1 MKQREIEIIKL
12 ILTDDYTDTNVISQK
27 LNLSTR
33 SIRYAISNIKR
44 ELKKYNI
51 ELFYVRSCGYY
62 FAKHHQ
68 IKVQIIL
75 HDLSENNIY
84 LSNHLNRRYYIM
96 GQLLIKKAINIDE
109 ISQISFVSSAT
120 IIKDLQ
126 KINNDYQ
133 NQFILTRKKNK
144 VQLENLTFENQLSIF
159 SNLLNIEID
168 KMINFSTPNLQLL
181 FKEKMNSE
189 VFNQVINLC
198 FNLKYHLNTQVMS
211 KIIWVS
217 YFIIIVKKVEIPI
230 NKIDILE
237 VFKQELSEEKQK
249 VIENYFVAAGF
260 YQLQEIES
268 EIYQKS
274 IQFFEL
280 LIRNYQIDID
290 YTSKIFRKYIR
301 RLMEVQ
307 MRTTLKINYKISD
320 KERIIRLYP
329 YSFSL
334 VQQQLAFLK
343 IKTNNLDDILYLTV
357 RMQNLMFNSLS
368 AITVLIIYKKNNQIA
383 NLYSDLIQQQ
393 FSKNLKVVVIN
404 KMQLNQLVKNT
415 INIRLIINFTNQNT
429 SIKVPEL
436 NLNPNLTISNM
447 NKIEHYLEQL
457 IGENLL
463 LNQIFT
469 QANLK
474 VYLTKP
480 SLKEVVCESAIKLKK
495 NGYIK
500 SSQKM
505 YQACIKREAI
515 SSTKIGFETM
525 LVHPLDYYAMENI
538 IYLNIIK
545 QGIDIDGDKVK
556 IILVCCFKKEID
568 FAISR
573 LFENILKVVENNNN
587 RRILINSESEMDLMI
602 NLKRII
608 KQI

>member
-27 LNLSTR
+27 VNLSTR

-51 ELFYVRSCGYY
+51 ELLYVRSCGYY

-75 HDLSENNIY
+75 YDLSENNIH
-84 LSNHLNRRYYIM
+84 LSNHLNRRHYIM
-96 GQLLIKKAINIDE
+96 GQLLIKKAINIGE

-133 NQFILTRKKNK
+133 NQFLLTRKKNK

-159 SNLLNIEID
+159 SNLLNLEID

-198 FNLKYHLNTQVMS
+198 FNLKYQLNTQVMS

-230 NKIDILE
+230 NKKDILE
-237 VFKQELSEEKQK
+237 VFKQVLSEEKQK
-249 VIENYFVAAGF
+249 VIEKYFVAAGF

-343 IKTNNLDDILYLTV
+343 IKTNNLDDILYLTI

-393 FSKNLKVVVIN
+393 FSKNLKVIVIN
-404 KMQLNQLVKNT
+404 KMQLNHLVKNT

-436 NLNPNLTISNM
+436 NLNPNLTVSNM
-447 NKIEHYLEQL
+447 NKIEHYLEHL
-457 IGENLL
+457 TGENLL

-474 VYLTKP
+474 VYLTNP

-505 YQACIKREAI
+505 YHACIKREAI

-568 FAISR
+568 FTISR

-587 RRILINSESEMDLMI
+587 RRILIESESEMDLMI